1 MQVSFWFALMYHEN
15 KISSNQEHSF
25 PGRQNKGPKQM
36 MQRSIVAA
44 PMPAAAF
51 RRAAS
56 YFPPLAFVS
65 LPSGELTE
73 ARHLLRVSRS
83 KNVIR
88 RDRKELTHRRLGAGG
103 TGGVSMAGGLPKLA
117 GRFLERVV

>member
-1 MQVSFWFALMYHEN
+1 
-15 KISSNQEHSF
+15 
-25 PGRQNKGPKQM
+25 M

-44 PMPAAAF
+44 PLPVAAF
-51 RRAAS
+51 RGANR
-56 YFPPLAFVS
+56 YFSPLCFVS
-65 LPSGELTE
+65 LPSDELTE

-83 KNVIR
+83 KNVIL

-117 GRFLERVV
+117 GRFLVVVF

>member
-1 MQVSFWFALMYHEN
+1 
-15 KISSNQEHSF
+15 
-25 PGRQNKGPKQM
+25 
-36 MQRSIVAA
+36 
-44 PMPAAAF
+44 MPAAAF

-83 KNVIR
+83 ENVIR

-117 GRFLERVV
+117 GRFLVVVF